1 MLRVISLIDLSVF
14 FTASLASPWK
24 GTVKTKKQD
33 KNIHSVMPRRTRS
46 LWEELSRLF
55 VLKIFP
61 WRICKAKGKVI
72 ITAALGEKD
81 LEFDDF
87 PVSII

>member
-1 MLRVISLIDLSVF
+1 MIYIKCILHGKPGTAMERYSKKEKTRQKHPLSR
-14 FTASLASPWK
+14 
-24 GTVKTKKQD
+24 
-33 KNIHSVMPRRTRS
+33 MPRRTLS
-46 LWEELSRLF
+46 LWEVLSRLF

-81 LEFDDF
+81 LEFDEF
-87 PVSII
+87 RVSIT

>member
-1 MLRVISLIDLSVF
+1 
-14 FTASLASPWK
+14 
-24 GTVKTKKQD
+24 
-33 KNIHSVMPRRTRS
+33 MPRRTLS
-46 LWEELSRLF
+46 LWEVLSRLF

-81 LEFDDF
+81 LEFDEF
-87 PVSII
+87 RVSIT